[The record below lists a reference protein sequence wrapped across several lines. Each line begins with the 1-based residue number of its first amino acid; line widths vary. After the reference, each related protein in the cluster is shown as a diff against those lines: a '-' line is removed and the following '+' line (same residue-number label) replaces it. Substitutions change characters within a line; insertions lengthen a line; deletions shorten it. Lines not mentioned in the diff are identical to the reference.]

1 MVRKHIATIRSLALA
16 AAGILAFS
24 IQTAAAEP
32 KPCLGFCD
40 TGKSKPVGLFVG
52 GFNFVYEF
60 EGKALEKSGTPTP
73 NLAFGGTTLFNPL
86 SITFDSHENLWIAYG
101 GTSSGPLPVIELTR
115 ANLAALK
122 KGKGVNPKV
131 VIKDKGKSDVP
142 FILPRSLAFD
152 SAGDLWVSDPGR
164 NAIMD
169 FLPKQIK
176 KSGGPAP
183 TTFISAADF
192 VPGAIRFDA
201 SDNLWVE
208 QFQTSNPQQ
217 ISRFAPGDRAASGT
231 PNPGLIVD
239 LPDGIDPVDLAF
251 DSSGNLWLAGPG
263 SAGDTLEMIAA
274 SDLTGTGEIS
284 PSAAVTVTSSAFG
297 VLVGSGSCL
306 GGIDFDPSGNLWVS
320 VGTNNT
326 NCEAATQIVE
336 FTPSQL
342 NAGGNLVPS
351 VTIGQ
356 NHKQTNLL
364 LPGPIRFGATVK

>member
-1 MVRKHIATIRSLALA
+1 MIRRHIATIRSLVLA

-24 IQTAAAEP
+24 IQTAATGP
-32 KPCLGFCD
+32 KPCTGFCD
-40 TGKSKPVGLFVG
+40 SGKSKPVGLYVG

-60 EGKALEKSGTPTP
+60 QGKALEKSGTPTP

-176 KSGGPAP
+176 KSGGPSP

-192 VPGAIRFDA
+192 VPEAIRFDA
-201 SDNLWVE
+201 SDNLWV
-208 QFQTSNPQQ
+208 SAGN
-217 ISRFAPGDRAASGT
+217 SLWRFAPGDRDASGA
-231 PNPGLIVD
+231 PNPSLVVD
-239 LPDGIDPVDLAF
+239 LPAAFGVQDLAF
-251 DSSGNLWLAGPG
+251 DGSGNLWIAGADFTVG
-263 SAGDTLEMIAA
+263 ILDEVKMIAA
-274 SDLTGTGEIS
+274 GDLVGTGEIS
-284 PSAAVTVTSSAFG
+284 PPVGVTITSSAFG
-297 VLVGSGSCL
+297 TEPGLAGGICL
-306 GGIDFDPSGNLWVS
+306 GGIDFDQSGNLWVS
-320 VGTNNT
+320 AHCDPDTHL
-326 NCEAATQIVE
+326 IE

-342 NAGGNLVPS
+342 STGGNLVPS

-364 LPGPIRFGATVK
+364 MPGPIRFGATLK